1 MERYEFVRKIG
12 EGSFG
17 RVYQAIDKSTL
28 EYVAIKKLKH
38 KRDSSSSYVDLPEVR
53 ALCTL
58 RHPNIVRLNA
68 VQRQHDTVYF
78 VFEYMQGSLCQLINT
93 RRMTFS
99 EAEIRSL
106 SIQVLQGLAFMHD
119 GHGYMHRDMKPDNLL
134 VNRGVIKI
142 SDLGSATEINSG
154 PPFQDYVT
162 TRWYRA
168 PEMLLQSFI
177 YDEKVDM
184 WAMGAIIA
192 ELFLMRPLFPGVNSA
207 DQLYQICSVIGA
219 PTRATWKEGMLLA
232 SQLEFRFPPL
242 GGVGLRA
249 MMPYASDSAIDLI
262 GSLCSWDP
270 LKRPSAAQ
278 ALQHP
283 FFKRGHIVKAPPPGF
298 SSCTHT
304 PNKVVPKITKL
315 SMMQPILGV

>member
-17 RVYQAIDKSTL
+17 CVYQAIDKSTL
-28 EYVAIKKLKH
+28 EFVAIKKLKH
-38 KRDSSSSYVDLPEVR
+38 QCDSSSYVDLPEVR

-58 RHPNIVRLNA
+58 RHPNIVRLKE
-68 VQRQHDTVYF
+68 VQRQHHTVYF
-78 VFEYMQGSLCQLINT
+78 VFEYMQGSLRQLINT
-93 RRMTFS
+93 RRIPFS

-106 SIQVLQGLAFMHD
+106 SFQVLQGLASMHD
-119 GHGYMHRDMKPDNLL
+119 GHGYMHRDMKPENLL
-134 VNRGVIKI
+134 VNPGVIKI

-207 DQLYQICSVIGA
+207 DQLYRICSVIGA
-219 PTRATWKEGMLLA
+219 PTKATWKEAMLLA
-232 SQLEFRFPPL
+232 SQLEFRFPPMN
-242 GGVGLRA
+242 GVGLRA

-270 LKRPSAAQ
+270 LKRPTAAQ

-283 FFKRGHIVKAPPPGF
+283 FFNRGHNVEAPF

-304 PNKVVPKITKL
+304 TNQVVPKITKL
-315 SMMQPILGV
+315 TMMQLMLGV